1 MRETWT
7 AAKVGL
13 LVVLALGA
21 SYGVYRLVDES
32 SGGGRDGYQVHA
44 IFNDAS
50 GLVSKSRVL
59 IAGIQIGYIDDIRLE
74 GDRARV
80 DIHINSNVP
89 LYRDALVTKRS
100 LSILG
105 EAVLAINPG
114 SVNAPRIGNGAE
126 IQVAPEAPGTDA
138 ILANVARISESV
150 LRVTQQIERTF
161 GTDEA
166 GSQMRTAL
174 AALSE
179 ALASINRTIAE
190 NEEVIARS
198 LRNVESITEH
208 AGPRLDS
215 ILENID
221 VVTQNVRQVLDQN
234 TGGINQGVGGF
245 AETMGNIQR
254 SSAQLEAVLTD
265 LRSVTERTARGE
277 GTVGRLT
284 SDEQLIDEV
293 QGVAEG
299 VGDIVGG
306 IARLQT
312 IIGLRTEY
320 NFLANTFKSY
330 VQLRLQPREDRYYYL
345 ELINDPRGLT
355 SYEETQITE
364 SPPPAGTPEVRQ
376 IRTVRTR
383 DAFRFSLGFAKRVGF
398 ATFRFGIMES
408 TGGVGLDMH
417 FLHDNIEITNDV
429 FAIGEQAYPRLRTH
443 LAVQIVTRL
452 WILGGIDD
460 YFNSSRDFFL
470 GASLRFNDDDL
481 KSILPFAGGL
491 ASGG

>member
-1 MRETWT
+1 MRNSWT

-13 LVVLALGA
+13 LVLIAVGA
-21 SYGVYRLVDES
+21 SYGVYRLVDEQAGG
-32 SGGGRDGYQVHA
+32 SGDGYQVHA

-50 GLVSKSRVL
+50 GLVKKSRVV
-59 IAGIQIGYIDDIRLE
+59 IAGIQVGYIDDIRLQGE
-74 GDRARV
+74 HARV
-80 DIHINSNVP
+80 DIHIDSNVE
-89 LYRDALVTKRS
+89 LFRDAMVAKRS
-100 LSILG
+100 VSILG
-105 EAVLAINPG
+105 ESVLAISPG
-114 SVNAPRIGNGAE
+114 TRSQPRIHGGAE
-126 IQVAPEAPGTDA
+126 IAIQPETPGTDA

-150 LRVTQQIERTF
+150 LAVTRQIERTF

-166 GSQMRTAL
+166 GQQMRV
-174 AALSE
+174 ALSSLSQ
-179 ALASINRTIAE
+179 ALESINRTIAE
-190 NEEVIARS
+190 NEHVIAAA
-198 LRNVESITEH
+198 LRNVESITET
-208 AGPRLDS
+208 AAPRLAS

-221 VVTQNVRQVLDQN
+221 VVTQNVRNVLAQN
-234 TGGINQGVGGF
+234 ENGINQGVGGF
-245 AETMGNIQR
+245 SETMGNVQR
-254 SSAQLEAVLTD
+254 SSAQLEAVLAD
-265 LRSVTERTARGE
+265 LRQVIDRTTRGE
-277 GTVGRLT
+277 DTIGRLT
-284 SDEQLIDEV
+284 NDEALIDEV

-355 SYEETQITE
+355 SYEETEITE
-364 SPPPAGTPEVRQ
+364 SPPPVGTPEVRQ
-376 IRTVRTR
+376 VRTVRTR

-408 TGGVGLDMH
+408 TGGIGIDLH
-417 FLHDNIEITNDV
+417 FLNDNIEITNDV
-429 FAIGEQAYPRLRTH
+429 FAIGEQAYPRMRTR
-443 LAVQIVTRL
+443 LAVEIVTRL

-470 GASLRFNDDDL
+470 GAALRFNDEDL

-491 ASGG
+491 AGGG